1 MAKKISHPSISLLR
15 TGIVTGL
22 LAVGV
27 LTANETANALSPE
40 PSLVA
45 PSRATPPIVPEGQDG
60 ELDHTFGT
68 NDNDGIDGFLR
79 LSEESSW
86 AYNIVGALV
95 EQQTDGKFLTVATTS
110 EDGGIASLNDFHS
123 NAGHHG
129 VDGDITIAAP
139 PLWESLLQRRNYD
152 GSLDTTFGQ
161 GGSVSIDDS
170 TGTRTL
176 VAGITLQTDGK
187 IVVVGVTDY
196 SEYAVGALQSN
207 TDHKASD
214 SIDVSIST
222 PDGFPFVMRLHQDGS
237 ADTTFGTNGIF
248 EIDPQQFNF
257 GIATDVTTQADG
269 KIVVAGYLNDRV
281 APTSDVT
288 AQIGLASEFFAARFT
303 IDGSLDTSFAGT
315 GIHTSEVELT
325 NHWIKQVFTQSDGK
339 IVIAGSGYDD
349 NGYVFAFLTRL
360 TSAGVVDTTYGTDGV
375 VSIPNLLSSPNLF
388 EAAIQP
394 DNQIVIANTIYSNDI
409 YTTVLSRITVKGE
422 FDQTF
427 GTNGELILGD
437 GVANRYVL
445 GLSIQPDGKILATGN
460 NNTIIG
466 TSPGELSIYRFRGDG
481 TPDWTFGDGG
491 LVSFDLEA
499 DLVGLETIVQ
509 PNGQLLIF
517 GTKVS
522 DDAAEVYDFV
532 LRLNSAKPI
541 SVTGLSP
548 SRLFDTRTGSPQG
561 TIVIEQIKYG
571 KSKELR
577 VKVAGV
583 SGLPEY
589 GIGAVTFNLTV
600 TDPDDTG
607 YITVYPCGTRP
618 LASNINFVK
627 NQTVSTSVTTAV
639 SPAGE
644 ICIYSSAN
652 TNLIAD
658 INSWSAPNAGYAPV
672 SPQRLFDTRALSPQG
687 AISVIKKKYGSD
699 FELRVKVA
707 GAAGLPGARIG
718 SVSLNIT
725 VTEPEGEGFITVY
738 PCGTRPLASS
748 LNFVANQTIS
758 TSVTSP
764 VSVDGEICIYSS
776 AMTNLIADA
785 FGWFVQG
792 SGVTPVGPTRLVDTR
807 SASPQGAISVT
818 QKKYGATDELRLP
831 LNGVAGLPNNDIGT
845 VQLTVTAANP
855 NASGFITV
863 YPCGTLP
870 LASNLNYT
878 TGQTV
883 AVSVTAQVSG
893 DGTVCIYSSAATDVI
908 VDINGWG
915 NQPRVA
921 CDGSILEVT
930 ESDRLQIACR

>member
-1 MAKKISHPSISLLR
+1 
-15 TGIVTGL
+15 
-22 LAVGV
+22 
-27 LTANETANALSPE
+27 
-40 PSLVA
+40 
-45 PSRATPPIVPEGQDG
+45 VPEGQDG

-79 LSEESSW
+79 LSEEPSW
-86 AYNIVGALV
+86 AYNIVGAVV

-110 EDGGIASLNDFHS
+110 ENGGIASLNDFHS

-129 VDGDITIAAP
+129 VDGDVTIAAP

-161 GGSVSIDDS
+161 GGSVSIEES

-187 IVVVGVTDY
+187 IVIVGVTDY
-196 SEYAVGALQSN
+196 SEYAVGSLQSN
-207 TDHKASD
+207 ADQEASD
-214 SIDVSIST
+214 SIDVSISA

-248 EIDPQQFNF
+248 EIDPQQFTF

-288 AQIGLASEFFAARFT
+288 AQIGFASEFFVARFT
-303 IDGSLDTSFAGT
+303 IDGSPDTSFAGT
-315 GIHTSEVELT
+315 GTFTSEVELT
-325 NHWIKQVFTQSDGK
+325 NHWINQVFTQSDGK
-339 IVIAGSGYDD
+339 IVIVGSGYDD
-349 NGYVFAFLTRL
+349 NGYLSAFLTRL
-360 TSAGVVDTTYGTDGV
+360 TSAGVVDTMYGTDGV
-375 VSIPNLLSSPNLF
+375 VSIPNLLSLNLF

-394 DNQIVIANTIYSNDI
+394 DNQIVIANTISSNDI
-409 YTTVLSRITVKGE
+409 SRITVKGA

-427 GTNGELILGD
+427 GTNGELIIGD
-437 GVANRYVL
+437 GVASNYVL

-460 NNTIIG
+460 NNTIVG
-466 TSPGELSIYRFRGDG
+466 TSPGELAIYRFRGDG
-481 TPDWTFGDGG
+481 TPDSTFGENG

-522 DDAAEVYDFV
+522 DDVAEIYDFV

-561 TIVIEQIKYG
+561 TIVIEQVKYG

-577 VKVAGV
+577 VKVVGV

-607 YITVYPCGTRP
+607 YITVHPCGTRS

-658 INSWSAPNAGYAPV
+658 INSWSATNAGYEPLT
-672 SPQRLFDTRALSPQG
+672 PQRLLDSRALSPQG
-687 AISVIKKKYGSD
+687 AISVVKKKYGSD
-699 FELRVKVA
+699 TELRVKVA

-725 VTEPEGEGFITVY
+725 VTEPEAEGFITVY

-807 SASPQGAISVT
+807 AASPQGTISVK

-845 VQLTVTAANP
+845 VQLTVTATNP
-855 NASGFITV
+855 NTSGFITV

-883 AVSVTAQVSG
+883 AVSVTTQVSG
-893 DGTVCIYSSAATDVI
+893 DGEVCIYSSASTDVI

-921 CDGSILEVT
+921 CDGSILEI
-930 ESDRLQIACR
+930 SDAARLRISVC